1 MILALRQTKGE
12 ASKGNLWR
20 FCLAIAFYITALS
33 LFMPAPAQAHRAH
46 AGLTEIVW
54 NAHTQEM
61 EITHRLYAHDLEP
74 RLFSHVLSGWEE
86 TQEGVERVGEY
97 CTVKFQIRDKGQPV
111 PLSYVGAE
119 PEGEFIYVYFTA
131 PRPAEGDSLSIY
143 NAMLMDAFDDQV
155 NLVNLT
161 LDGKTQSQYFRF
173 GEAAKPLVWT
183 LPNAD

>member
-1 MILALRQTKGE
+1 MILENRQIKGE

-20 FCLAIAFYITALS
+20 FCLAMGLFATALF
-33 LFMPAPAQAHRAH
+33 LLNPAPAQAHRSH

-74 RLFSHVLSGWEE
+74 RLFAKVMSCWEE
-86 TQEGVERVGEY
+86 TEDGVARVGEY
-97 CTVKFQIRDKGQPV
+97 CTAKFQIRDKGQPV
-111 PLSYVGAE
+111 PLTYVGAE
-119 PEGEFIYVYFTA
+119 PEGEFIYIYFTA
-131 PRPAEGDSLSIY
+131 PRPTEGDSLSIY
-143 NAMLMDAFDDQV
+143 NALLMDAFDDQV
-155 NLVNLT
+155 DLVNLT

-173 GEAAKPLVWT
+173 GEAPKPFVWT

>member
-1 MILALRQTKGE
+1 MILADRQIKNE

-20 FCLAIAFYITALS
+20 FCLAIALFTSALL
-33 LFMPAPAQAHRAH
+33 LFVSTPAQAHRAH

-54 NAHTQEM
+54 NAHTQEV

-74 RLFSHVLSGWEE
+74 RLFSKVLSGWEE

-97 CTVKFQIRDKGQPV
+97 CAAKFQIRVDGKTI
-111 PLSYVGAE
+111 PLSYVGSE
-119 PEGEFIYVYFTA
+119 PDGEFIYAYFTA
-131 PRPAEGDSLSIY
+131 PRPEEGAKLDVY
-143 NAMLMDAFDDQV
+143 NTLLMNAFDDQV

-161 LDGKTQSQYFRF
+161 LGNKTQSQYFRF
-173 GEAAKPLVWT
+173 GEALKPLAWI